1 MTLSLG
7 LFLISMLMLSCLSYV
22 TFNQQNQALALSYVQ
37 TVKNRNLL
45 IDLGNGVKTKA
56 QLTYPATGNGPFQA
70 VLLIQGSGA
79 IDMNSTL
86 TKNAKPLW
94 QIAQYLSERGF
105 AVLRYDKRGV
115 GDISYTVSNPNAYG
129 NATTDTYIHD
139 AEKALNVLMQQP
151 EVDPNRLSILG
162 HSEGTLY
169 APRVAIDNPAVVKN
183 VILMATLA
191 QNPVNI
197 VEYATD
203 VSLPLEY
210 VTQVLDKNH
219 TGLISIQQ
227 MAKDPVLL
235 KFLPLSHSLFRDNNT
250 EAMTTAIAK
259 VFDTNS
265 SGYISI
271 DKQLMPILVKNY
283 ENITSFVPSNDCAL
297 KPSEIGIC
305 PILWGSMFNMM
316 PNLSSIGN
324 ISKSTGILILNGEN
338 DSQTPVQEAYLLQ
351 QRLTDVNH
359 PDHTLITYP
368 DLGHAFYPSSQWTT
382 ALGPIPAYVLADL
395 YSWLEDHSD
404 LSHSFE
410 PSPATNNQMQQNEF
424 EYK

>member
-1 MTLSLG
+1 M
-7 LFLISMLMLSCLSYV
+7 IS
-22 TFNQQNQALALSYVQ
+22 
-37 TVKNRNLL
+37 TVVIKNRNLL
-45 IDLGNGVKTKA
+45 IDLGNGVKNAKLTI
-56 QLTYPATGNGPFQA
+56 TYPATGNGPFPA

-86 TKNAKPLW
+86 TKNSKPLW

-115 GDISYTVSNPNAYG
+115 GDMSYTVSNPNAYG

-169 APRVAIDNPAVVKN
+169 APKVAIDNPTVVKN
-183 VILMATLA
+183 VILMATLP

-197 VEYATD
+197 KEYATD

-210 VTQVLDKNH
+210 ATQVLDKNH

-227 MAKDPVLL
+227 IANAPVLL
-235 KFLPLSHSLFRDNNT
+235 KFLPLSHSLLGVNNT

-271 DKQLMPILVKNY
+271 DKQLKPILVKNY
-283 ENITSFVPSNDCAL
+283 ENVTSFVPSNDCAL
-297 KPSEIGIC
+297 KPSEVGIC
-305 PILWGSMFNMM
+305 PILWGSMFKM
-316 PNLSSIGN
+316 PTNLSIIGN
-324 ISKSTGILILNGEN
+324 VSNSTGILILNGEN

-351 QRLTDVNH
+351 Q
-359 PDHTLITYP
+359 
-368 DLGHAFYPSSQWTT
+368 
-382 ALGPIPAYVLADL
+382 
-395 YSWLEDHSD
+395 E
-404 LSHSFE
+404 
-410 PSPATNNQMQQNEF
+410 
-424 EYK
+424 